1 MKKRTSS
8 DELRLAARRALA
20 FGYAAIDSPS
30 RNQVGKALE
39 LVRRVLAVLDDQ
51 LCGGE
56 IRELAVALRTMAT
69 ELSGLAERT
78 A

>member
-1 MKKRTSS
+1 MKKRASS
-8 DELRLAARRALA
+8 DELRLEARRALA

-30 RNQVGKALE
+30 RNQVRKALE
-39 LVRRVLAVLDDQ
+39 LVRRVLGAVDDN
-51 LCGGE
+51 LMGGE
-56 IRELAVALRTMAT
+56 VRELVKALRYMAA